1 MASLWGPNVTVFIIC
16 EGMAEEGAVAN
27 VAWQQAIGLCSDQ
40 PVYLVSDGLSK
51 QREQQMAAY
60 GSCLQARIL
69 PSPKLLILRR
79 FAHLPGQLIWIFSAI
94 KATVDAIHGQPKT
107 PITVICHSHPMA
119 TAVGWYFGPRVKLVM
134 VSHGDIFHR
143 PPGSYDP
150 AITWLYR
157 LTTRKAHRLAAMN
170 VALSPVMAER
180 IQAHGVASNQ
190 IILIPNGIHPSEIGL
205 IHPGL
210 PEIDHWKS
218 HPLKLI
224 FIGRLNP
231 VKGVDI
237 LLESMNLLRQKN
249 INLSL
254 TIIGIGR
261 PADHE
266 IIEKFVAQN
275 GLNMSVKILQSQ
287 PRNNLAKYY
296 ADCHLVVVPSR
307 DEALPTVVLEAMAC
321 GRPVV
326 GTNVGGIGFLVE
338 DGKTGLVIASNSPS
352 ALANALIHLNNNRNE
367 MAAMAE
373 ASLKRSQAFTW
384 HANVNKLASTMAH
397 NEALP

>member
-1 MASLWGPNVTVFIIC
+1 MASLRDPNVTVVVIC
-16 EGMAEEGAVAN
+16 EGMAEGGAVAN

-40 PVYLVSDGLSK
+40 PVYLVSDGLSQ
-51 QREQQMAAY
+51 QRQQQMAAY
-60 GSCLQARIL
+60 GSCLQTRIL
-69 PSPKLLILRR
+69 PSPKLRILRR

-94 KATVDAIHGQPKT
+94 KATAEAIHGQPKT
-107 PITVICHSHPMA
+107 GIRVICHSHPMA
-119 TAVGWYFGPRVKLVM
+119 AAVGWYFGPRVKLVM

-157 LTTRKAHRLAAMN
+157 LTTRKAHHLAAMN

-180 IQAHGVASNQ
+180 IQAHGIASNH

-210 PEIDHWKS
+210 PEIDYWKT
-218 HPLKLI
+218 HPLKLL

-237 LLESMNLLRQKN
+237 LLESMNLLRQRK
-249 INLSL
+249 IGVSL

-261 PADHE
+261 PTDHE
-266 IIEKFVAQN
+266 SIGHFVTQN
-275 GLNMSVKILQSQ
+275 GLNTSVTILQSQ
-287 PRNNLAKYY
+287 PRNELAKYY

-307 DEALPTVVLEAMAC
+307 DDALPTVVLEAMAC

-326 GTNVGGIGFLVE
+326 GTKVCGIGFLVE
-338 DGKTGLVIASNSPS
+338 DGKTGLVIAPNSPT
-352 ALANALIHLNNNRNE
+352 ALANALIHLNNDRNA

-373 ASLKRSQAFTW
+373 SALNRSQAFTW
-384 HANVNKLASTMAH
+384 HANVNKLASTMAP
-397 NEALP
+397 NEAIP

>member
-51 QREQQMAAY
+51 QREQQMASY

-170 VALSPVMAER
+170 VALSPVMAKR
-180 IQAHGVASNQ
+180 IKAHGVASNQ
-190 IILIPNGIHPSEIGL
+190 IILIPNGIHPSEIGM

-210 PEIDHWKS
+210 PEVDHWES

-237 LLESMNLLRQKN
+237 LLESMSLLRQMK
-249 INLSL
+249 ISVSL

-261 PADHE
+261 PTDHQS
-266 IIEKFVAQN
+266 IGNFVAKN
-275 GLNMSVKILQSQ
+275 GLNTSVKTLQSQ

-307 DEALPTVVLEAMAC
+307 DEALPTVVLEAMVC

-326 GTNVGGIGFLVE
+326 GTDVGGIGFLVE
-338 DGKTGLVIASNSPS
+338 DGKTGLVIAPNSPS
-352 ALANALIHLNNNRNE
+352 ALANALIHLNHDRKK

-373 ASLKRSQAFTW
+373 AALERSQAFTW
-384 HANVNKLASTMAH
+384 RANVNKLASTMAH

>member
-266 IIEKFVAQN
+266 IIENFVAQN

-338 DGKTGLVIASNSPS
+338 DGKTGLVIAPNSPS

>member
-180 IQAHGVASNQ
+180 IQAHGVARNQ

-266 IIEKFVAQN
+266 IIENFVAQN

-338 DGKTGLVIASNSPS
+338 DGKTGLVIAPNSPS

>member
-1 MASLWGPNVTVFIIC
+1 VASLWGPNVTVFIIC

-266 IIEKFVAQN
+266 IIENFVAQN

-338 DGKTGLVIASNSPS
+338 DGKTGLVIAPNSPS